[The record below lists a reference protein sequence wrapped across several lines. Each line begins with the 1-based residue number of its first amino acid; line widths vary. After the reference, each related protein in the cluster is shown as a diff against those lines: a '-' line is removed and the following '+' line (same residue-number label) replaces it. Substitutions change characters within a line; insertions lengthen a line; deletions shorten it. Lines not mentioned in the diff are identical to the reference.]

1 MLGVRSAQRGLLEA
15 DHLYLDYVGRGS
27 FYGFLA
33 SLRGQL
39 FRDEEFA
46 ELYCPDNGRDSVPP
60 SLVATALLLQAY
72 DKVSDAEAKQRAD
85 FDIRWKVAL
94 GIEVEDRPFAK
105 STLQLFRAQ
114 LILHDRVRAVFQR
127 SLQFARQTG
136 YLKGRRMKVA
146 VDTTYILGRGAV
158 KDTYNLLADGIVQVV
173 RALSDLDGTRPEE
186 WALRHGL
193 ELYFGSSVK
202 GEAEI
207 DWDNQKER
215 QALLQKI
222 VADADLVLELA
233 RQVQGQFPEES
244 PQRQGIVE
252 AAELLGQLLLQDV
265 ERQEDGPALK
275 DGVSR
280 DRIPSVHDPEM
291 RHGRKSSSK
300 RFDGHKAAVV
310 VDTDSQLVTAVD
322 ILPGNAGDNTGV
334 LELVEQSEENTGI
347 AVEETIGDAAYGDG
361 GTRQAFA
368 DAGRTL
374 IAKVPG
380 RPNKACFPKEDFQ
393 IDLEAGTCTCPA
405 GNVTHTLRTFG
416 TRTNRLGRTYLARSF
431 QFDPA
436 VCGVCPLRSQCV
448 AARYGAGRTVAL
460 HPQEAL
466 LQQAR
471 DFQRS
476 EGFAEY
482 RRLRQAAEHR
492 LAQLVQLGVRQSRYF
507 GRAKTRFQLLMA
519 ATVANLTLVATKMGM
534 ISPAP
539 GSSHD
544 KPDQQAPG
552 SPIVTTQFILAAA
565 NWVTL
570 SLTLVILHAIPSQ
583 QGFSAG
589 FLGPSPG
596 PPSPTRC
603 PRVSGN
609 CPSTAPADEGTRCSC
624 IHWYRRRW
632 PQWDPFP
639 ASGSRAGRP
648 DTSSAL
654 PVAVSFGPA
663 RRGPCRRACSR
674 TPKRW
679 AWRPRSTARTRAGTG
694 RPTPGPPAAGRGPGR
709 RWRCATIRAPI
720 RTVAPS
726 PRCRHWKRQTGPR
739 P

>member
-1 MLGVRSAQRGLLEA
+1 M
-15 DHLYLDYVGRGS
+15 
-27 FYGFLA
+27 
-33 SLRGQL
+33 
-39 FRDEEFA
+39 
-46 ELYCPDNGRDSVPP
+46 
-60 SLVATALLLQAY
+60 
-72 DKVSDAEAKQRAD
+72 
-85 FDIRWKVAL
+85 
-94 GIEVEDRPFAK
+94 
-105 STLQLFRAQ
+105 
-114 LILHDRVRAVFQR
+114 
-127 SLQFARQTG
+127 
-136 YLKGRRMKVA
+136 
-146 VDTTYILGRGAV
+146 
-158 KDTYNLLADGIVQVV
+158 
-173 RALSDLDGTRPEE
+173 
-186 WALRHGL
+186 
-193 ELYFGSSVK
+193 
-202 GEAEI
+202 
-207 DWDNQKER
+207 
-215 QALLQKI
+215 
-222 VADADLVLELA
+222 
-233 RQVQGQFPEES
+233 
-244 PQRQGIVE
+244 E

-347 AVEETIGDAAYGDG
+347 AVEETIGDG

-492 LAQLVQLGVRQSRYF
+492 LARLVQLGVRQSRYF

-519 ATVANLTLVATKMGM
+519 AAVANLTLVATKMGM

-570 SLTLVILHAIPSQ
+570 SLRLTVHWLSSTPS
-583 QGFSAG
+583 
-589 FLGPSPG
+589 
-596 PPSPTRC
+596 R
-603 PRVSGN
+603 
-609 CPSTAPADEGTRCSC
+609 
-624 IHWYRRRW
+624 H
-632 PQWDPFP
+632 
-639 ASGSRAGRP
+639 SRA
-648 DTSSAL
+648 
-654 PVAVSFGPA
+654 FQ
-663 RRGPCRRACSR
+663 
-674 TPKRW
+674 
-679 AWRPRSTARTRAGTG
+679 
-694 RPTPGPPAAGRGPGR
+694 PGF
-709 RWRCATIRAPI
+709 
-720 RTVAPS
+720 
-726 PRCRHWKRQTGPR
+726 
-739 P
+739 